1 MDSGHEIRMS
11 RGRLFSLIDAFEQDL
26 RRLVETSLLDHRE
39 ESDVFSEL
47 ELAGAQW
54 RRKQDDTED
63 TSIVH
68 YLDLK
73 PTFDALARGKSDL
86 PEDLR
91 EIIGSSSATV
101 AALVPIRNRVMH
113 GRPLS
118 MDDPQSATTLL
129 GGFPRKYW
137 PQSCAVLERLNRDAT
152 WEPFFEKRPVPFE
165 RTLHNLPEVDYDETT
180 FIGRKDEAK
189 RLLSD
194 LRSRRYPV
202 LTLTGEGGIGKT
214 ALALD
219 VAYRLVDGEENP
231 YELVL
236 WVSLKTE
243 MLTAYGVEDLQDAV
257 RGLDGTVAAL
267 GRGISQDFTGS
278 LAELSE
284 ALEGVECLIII
295 DNLESA
301 KGDEVVQMVDILPPT
316 VNYLFTSRVGLGQL
330 ERRIPLP
337 PLSDAEAKLLF
348 RKFSH
353 SRRQRNLSGL
363 SEVALTNVVSQLRWS
378 PLAIRW
384 YVLSS
389 EAGRVP
395 LDVLRNQD
403 ELLSFCVQ
411 NVYAGLGEKS
421 RAILTVLR
429 ALDRG
434 IGFDE
439 FAILTDF
446 KTDDLRAS
454 TQELTRGALVVVEA
468 ESTGGLAGRLA
479 LTPTARAFLP
489 RPDHNGSFIAEVLK
503 RERDFKASVESGI
516 RKLKWIDQREVI
528 PRDESDHPAMFL
540 LRSAVK
546 LAATRQFLKAYEKV
560 ERARS
565 FNPEFSE
572 VHRVSGYIQELE
584 GHYEAAVSDYQA
596 ALTYATG
603 DNAVA
608 TTSYA
613 VADLLSTKLHTA
625 QIALPHAKRA
635 HQLKPCGDTA
645 FLLGKVLVWVG
656 EYEEGQVCLE
666 EAQSSLRGRRRLM
679 AATTLADSWR
689 RRAEAEA
696 GDHRFDE
703 AVQYAAAGFHTAG
716 LLYADNQGD
725 ARLLG
730 VLSECSIAALR
741 AWRKCDRKPSPGDVS
756 LFGRIST
763 GVLKWGR
770 ALDSRKSYYLKEAL
784 VQAIERLGGE
794 SESFLELERARLF
807 LAAETRA
814 SELAVRG

>member
-1 MDSGHEIRMS
+1 MDAGHEIRMS

-26 RRLVETSLLDHRE
+26 RQQIETSLLDHLPE
-39 ESDVFSEL
+39 DKVFSEQ
-47 ELAGAQW
+47 ELADAKW
-54 RRKQDDTED
+54 RRAKDDTDD

-73 PTFDALARGKSDL
+73 PTFDALARGKSSL
-86 PEDLR
+86 PADLR
-91 EIIGSSSATV
+91 ETIASSSASV

-113 GRPLS
+113 GRPLN
-118 MDDPQSATTLL
+118 MDDPQMATTLL
-129 GGFPRKYW
+129 AGFPRKYW
-137 PQSCAVLERLNRDAT
+137 PQTCNVLDKLGKDAT
-152 WEPFFEKRPVPFE
+152 WEPFFEKRPIPFE

-189 RLLSD
+189 RLLND
-194 LRSRRYPV
+194 LRGRRYPV

-219 VAYRLVDGEENP
+219 VAYRLVDGDENP

-243 MLTAYGVEDLQDAV
+243 MLTAYGVQDLKDAV
-257 RGLDGTVAAL
+257 RGLDGTVTAL
-267 GRGISQDFTGS
+267 GRGISHDFSGNLVD
-278 LAELSE
+278 LAE
-284 ALEGVECLIII
+284 ALEGVECLVII

-301 KGDEVVQMVDILPPT
+301 RGDEVVQMVDTLPRT

-330 ERRIPLP
+330 ERRIPVP
-337 PLSDAEAKLLF
+337 PLGDDEAKLLF
-348 RKFSH
+348 RKFAH
-353 SRRQRNLSGL
+353 SRRQKNLTGL
-363 SEVALTNVVSQLRWS
+363 SETALTNVVGQLRWS

-389 EAGRVP
+389 EAGRIP

-411 NVYAGLGEKS
+411 NVYAGLTEKS
-421 RAILTVLR
+421 QAILSVLR

-446 KTDDLRAS
+446 KSDDLRTS

-468 ESTGGLAGRLA
+468 ESAGGLAGRLA

-489 RPDHNGSFIAEVLK
+489 RPDHKGSFIAEVLK
-503 RERDFKASVESGI
+503 RERDFKASVETGI
-516 RKLKWIDQREVI
+516 RDLNRIDQRMII
-528 PRDESDHPAMFL
+528 PRDESDHPAMFV
-540 LRSAVK
+540 LRSAIK
-546 LAATRQFLKAYEKV
+546 LANTRQFGKANEKV

-572 VHRVSGYIQELE
+572 VHRVSGFVQEAE

-596 ALTYATG
+596 ALMYATG

-613 VADLLSTKLHTA
+613 LADLLSTRLHTA
-625 QIALPHAKRA
+625 HIALPHARKAYELKR
-635 HQLKPCGDTA
+635 CGDTA
-645 FLLGKVLVWVG
+645 FLLGRILVWTG
-656 EYEEGQVCLE
+656 EYDDGQVCLE
-666 EAQSSLRGRRRLM
+666 EAQDTLRGRPRLM
-679 AATTLADSWR
+679 AATALADSWR
-689 RRAEAEA
+689 RRAEAQA
-696 GDHRFDE
+696 DQYRFDD
-703 AVQYAAAGFHTAG
+703 AIHSAAAGFHTATA
-716 LLYADNQGD
+716 LYADNERD
-725 ARLLG
+725 VRLLG

-741 AWRKCDRKPSPGDVS
+741 AWKRCDRQPTQSDTR
-756 LFGRIST
+756 LFGRISK
-763 GVLKWGR
+763 GVLDWGH
-770 ALDSRKSYYLKEAL
+770 AVESRKKYFLKDAL
-784 VQAIERLGGE
+784 VQAIDRLAGERAA
-794 SESFLELERARLF
+794 FLELERARLS
-807 LAAETRA
+807 LTVE
-814 SELAVRG
+814 

>member
-1 MDSGHEIRMS
+1 VDAGHEIRMS

-26 RRLVETSLLDHRE
+26 RGQIETSLLDHLPE
-39 ESDVFSEL
+39 NEVFSEQ
-47 ELAGAQW
+47 ELAGAKW
-54 RRKQDDTED
+54 RRAQDDTED

-73 PTFDALARGKSDL
+73 PTYDALARGKSAL
-86 PEDLR
+86 PFDLR
-91 EIIGSSSATV
+91 DIITSNSAAV

-113 GRPLS
+113 GRPLN
-118 MDDPQSATTLL
+118 MDDPQMATTLL
-129 GGFPRKYW
+129 AGFPRKYW
-137 PQSCAVLERLNRDAT
+137 SQTCDVLDRLGLDAT
-152 WEPFFEKRPVPFE
+152 WEPFFEKRPIPFE

-189 RLLSD
+189 RLLND

-219 VAYRLVDGEENP
+219 VAYRLIDGDENP

-243 MLTAYGVEDLQDAV
+243 MLTAYGVEDLKDAV
-257 RGLDGTVAAL
+257 RGIDGTVTAL
-267 GRGISQDFTGS
+267 GRGISQDFSGS
-278 LAELSE
+278 LGDLAE

-301 KGDEVVQMVDILPPT
+301 RGDEVVQMVDTLPQT

-337 PLSDAEAKLLF
+337 PLSDVEAKLLF
-348 RKFSH
+348 RKFAH

-363 SEVALTNVVSQLRWS
+363 SEDALTNVVGQLRMS

-389 EAGRVP
+389 EAGRIP
-395 LDVLRNQD
+395 LDVLRNQN

-411 NVYAGLGEKS
+411 NVYAGLSGKS
-421 RAILTVLR
+421 QSILSVLR

-439 FAILTDF
+439 FAILTEF
-446 KTDDLRAS
+446 KSDDLRAS

-468 ESTGGLAGRLA
+468 ESAGGLAGRLA
-479 LTPTARAFLP
+479 LTATARAFIP

-503 RERDFKASVESGI
+503 RERDFKASVETGI
-516 RKLKWIDQREVI
+516 SDLNWIDQRMIV
-528 PRDESDHPAMFL
+528 PRDEADHPAMFL
-540 LRSAVK
+540 LRSAIK
-546 LAATRQFLKAYEKV
+546 LANTRQFVKAREKV
-560 ERARS
+560 EHARS

-572 VHRVSGYIQELE
+572 VHRVSGFIQEAE
-584 GHYEAAVSDYQA
+584 GHYETAVSDYQA
-596 ALTYATG
+596 ALMYASG

-608 TTSYA
+608 TTSFA
-613 VADLLSTKLHTA
+613 LADLLSTRLHTA
-625 QIALPHAKRA
+625 QTALPHAKKA
-635 HQLKPCGDTA
+635 YKLKRCGDTA
-645 FLLGKVLVWVG
+645 FLLGKIFVWVG
-656 EYEEGQVCLE
+656 EYDEGQVCLE
-666 EAQSSLRGRRRLM
+666 EAQDALRGRRRLM

-689 RRAEAEA
+689 RKAEAQTA
-696 GDHRFDE
+696 QYRFDE
-703 AVQYAAAGFHTAG
+703 AVQSAAAGFHTATA
-716 LLYADNQGD
+716 LYADNEGD

-741 AWRKCDRKPSPGDVS
+741 AWKRCDRQPTHSDTS
-756 LFGRIST
+756 LFRRISK
-763 GVLKWGR
+763 GVMSWGR
-770 ALDSRKSYYLKEAL
+770 TVEPRKLYYLKDAL
-784 VQAIERLGGE
+784 VQAIDRLSGERE
-794 SESFLELERARLF
+794 AFVELERARLS
-807 LAAETRA
+807 LTAD
-814 SELAVRG
+814 